1 MTNTNIMIDG
11 EQTSATPLEDRT
23 FRSAWVMNGDVIEVD
38 VDRAKPVVYKKI
50 EEWRT
55 AQKELPFT
63 VSGIGEFSA
72 DEESKTNID
81 GASQAALMATVTSQP
96 FSIDWSTHDDTVV
109 TLDATQMMLVGQGL
123 LAHVNAAHVAARVK
137 FAEAEAAT
145 TMAELEAVIDGLV

>member
-1 MTNTNIMIDG
+1 MTNTNIMVDG
-11 EQTSATPLEDRT
+11 QLTSATPLEDRK
-23 FRSAWVMNGDVIEVD
+23 FRSAWVLNEDVIEVD
-38 VDRAKPVVYKKI
+38 VEKAKPIAYKKI

-55 AQKELPFT
+55 AQKELPFI
-63 VSGIGEFSA
+63 VDGIGEFSA

-137 FAEAEAAT
+137 FAEVEAAT
-145 TMAELEAVIDGLV
+145 TIEELEAVIDGLA